1 MVLSKREKYVGILV
15 VVVLGILLLDRIM
28 ITPLLERKAEL
39 NSRIEAAQG
48 ELDRANRV
56 FSTSRL
62 ASRKWKELAGNSLKT
77 DPSEAESQILNSVRE
92 WAQDAG
98 MALPNI
104 TPERTKEKDFGKIV
118 VRASGTGG
126 ISQVGH
132 FLWRVQTAG
141 IPVRITNITIT
152 THKEG
157 TDDLSVQFAIATLYL
172 LPEPAEKNAAHSPTA
187 SVAWEAVR

>member
-15 VVVLGILLLDRIM
+15 VVVLGILLLDRVM
-28 ITPLLERKAEL
+28 ITPLLDRKAEL

-48 ELDRANRV
+48 ELDRANRI

-62 ASRKWKELAGNSLKT
+62 ASRKWKELSGNSLKT
-77 DPSEAESQILNSVRE
+77 DASEAESQILNSVRE

-98 MALPNI
+98 MALPNS

-118 VRASGTGG
+118 VRATGTGG

-132 FLWRVQTAG
+132 FLWRVQTAS
-141 IPVRITNITIT
+141 IPVRITNIT
-152 THKEG
+152 
-157 TDDLSVQFAIATLYL
+157 
-172 LPEPAEKNAAHSPTA
+172 
-187 SVAWEAVR
+187 